1 MGKFKRELTYTGDT
15 SKLTNIQKKRVS
27 SVSQESDTI
36 TWLGDD
42 VLGVEVIK
50 YDINGYNVNIK
61 KAKKKR

>member
-36 TWLGDD
+36 TWLGYKED
-42 VLGVEVIK
+42 E
-50 YDINGYNVNIK
+50 
-61 KAKKKR
+61 RSFWF